1 MAIRFIRQPSDTPNV
16 TNSDDARMVRYAYG
30 GYDGFVLNRGSEL
43 SHTIN
48 GNIFKINSG
57 VVVLQGYE
65 SELDSNGW
73 ELDVGSDS
81 RYYSVYYEV
90 NLATQTTAIKSV
102 YNLSSYPDIPAS
114 DDLTQ
119 SANGIACLLLYQ
131 FRVMNN
137 GITDV
142 VKKVKAIPYFGIGY
156 ENGTLIAKIAEYASQ
171 DFSKGT
177 IEERLNKLGFK
188 SGTVSLTEGKSSEN
202 YVYRQGNFVYGRVV
216 VGSMFT
222 TTVGKT
228 IFTLPVNFRPKN
240 QFSFNAGMR
249 VAIVSFSGSQVT
261 TDYDYY
267 TYVITF
273 NTDGTVVV
281 TNKLSNG
288 KDGIINGYS
297 MQFGFETNAI

>member
-73 ELDVGSDS
+73 ELDVGSTS

-119 SANGIACLLLYQ
+119 SANGIACLP
-131 FRVMNN
+131 N
-137 GITDV
+137 GMRRRT
-142 VKKVKAIPYFGIGY
+142 KAPF
-156 ENGTLIAKIAEYASQ
+156 LASW
-171 DFSKGT
+171 FSK
-177 IEERLNKLGFK
+177 RRRPR
-188 SGTVSLTEGKSSEN
+188 SGLPIC
-202 YVYRQGNFVYGRVV
+202 YRQA
-216 VGSMFT
+216 
-222 TTVGKT
+222 KQ
-228 IFTLPVNFRPKN
+228 IP
-240 QFSFNAGMR
+240 
-249 VAIVSFSGSQVT
+249 
-261 TDYDYY
+261 
-267 TYVITF
+267 
-273 NTDGTVVV
+273 
-281 TNKLSNG
+281 
-288 KDGIINGYS
+288 
-297 MQFGFETNAI
+297 